1 MYVVDY
7 PLTSIETLSGPVPQ
21 GTVIARETLE
31 LMREQSRCREQ
42 WLADAK
48 ACRDAAVAERERAR
62 LESEAMCAALLEE
75 ARAQSQQ
82 HAAQCAEEARREV
95 LAQTLD
101 WLVDE
106 ASMERATVRSLER
119 RIAEA
124 LIGALSNFVATLDVG
139 ERFAHRVANTLPS
152 LVREGA
158 LVLRVPPAHHEAVT
172 TALQRANIVLAC
184 TPDPALTKHHA
195 RLESEWV
202 TLCLDLDADLAAV
215 VERLRVAP
223 SLEVAYG

>member
-1 MYVVDY
+1 MYVIDY
-7 PLTSIETLSGPVPQ
+7 PLTSIETLDGPVPQ
-21 GTVIARETLE
+21 GTIIARETLD
-31 LMREQSRCREQ
+31 LMREQSRNREQ
-42 WLADAK
+42 WLAEAK
-48 ACRDAAVAERERAR
+48 ACRDAAMAERERAQAD
-62 LESEAMCAALLEE
+62 SDAMCAALLEA
-75 ARAQSQQ
+75 ARVQSQQ
-82 HAAQCAEEARREV
+82 QAAQCAEDARREV
-95 LAQTLD
+95 IAHTLD

-106 ASMERATVRSLER
+106 ASMERATVHSLER
-119 RIAEA
+119 RIADA

-158 LVLRVPPAHHEAVT
+158 LVLRVPPAHHEAVA

-184 TPDPALTKHHA
+184 TPDTTLTGRHA